1 MKEFILSST
10 TPEVRV
16 ESSTKPFQQFASS
29 VLSQSDLRAAITAAY
44 RRPETECLPPLLEL
58 ANPGELRSAIADTA
72 RDLVTKLRE
81 KRTGGGVDGLI
92 HEYSLSSEEG
102 IALMC
107 LAEALL
113 RIPDNHTRDA
123 LIKDKIAKGDWK
135 SHLGSSSS
143 MFVNAVTWG
152 LMITGKLVRPQKEA
166 SLSASLTKLIARG
179 GEPLIRKGVDQAM
192 HIMGEHFVR
201 GETIEKALSNG
212 KSMIEKGFNYSFDML
227 GEAAMTDEDA
237 LRYYK
242 AYEDSIH
249 AIGKAATGRD
259 VYEKSGISIKLSAL
273 HARYSRSQ
281 IDRVMEEL
289 YPRLRDLTF
298 LAHKYDIGINID
310 AEEADRLEISLDLL
324 EKLCHEPQLAG
335 WKGIGFVVQA
345 YSKRTPFVIDWLID
359 LARRTNRRLMIRLVK
374 GAYWDTEIKRAQVDG
389 LDGYPLYTRKF
400 HTDVSYLACARKL
413 LAAKDEIFPQFASHN
428 AQTLGSIYHMA
439 GPDFYHGKFE
449 FQCLHGMG
457 EPLYEEVVGD
467 VKDGKLGRPCRI
479 YAPVGTHETL
489 LAYLV
494 RRLLENGA
502 NSSFVNRITD
512 ENVSIDDLIVN
523 PVDEALAVSPV
534 GSPHEMIPLPR
545 DLYKAQGQ
553 DRLNSRGIDL
563 SNEQR
568 LRKLADGLTEATSK
582 EWVSMPTGLESV
594 ATDSSRAHETKNP
607 ADHSDTIG
615 RVAFA
620 TKSEAE
626 QMVTKAETAFA
637 SWSSLSASD
646 RAGMLQKAADI
657 IESKDEFFI
666 ALAVREAGKSF
677 SNAVAE
683 IREAVDFLRYYS
695 YQVET
700 KLSNPQNK
708 PLGPVVCISPWN
720 FPLAIFM
727 GQISAALSVGNV
739 VLAKPAEQTPL
750 IAYYAVEALHEAGI
764 PKDVVQLVPGAG
776 DIGAA
781 LVADERVKGVMFTGS
796 TAVAQSIA
804 KVLSNRS
811 VSDGKPIPLIA
822 ETGGLNAMIVDS
834 SALAEQ
840 VVVDVVSS
848 AFDSAGQRCSALRI
862 LCVQEDVADS
872 LLTMLKGNMD
882 ELKVGNPDRLSTDV
896 GPVIDAEAQKNILD
910 HIEHMR
916 SEGFKIHQTKM
927 DDSVIKGTFVAPTLI
942 EVNDVTDV
950 KKEVFGPVLHVVRFN
965 RRNLNELIDK
975 INLSGYGLTFGMHS
989 RINESVDDVSS
1000 RVKAG
1005 NLYINRNIIGAVVGV
1020 QPFGGMGLSGTGPKA
1035 GGPLYQYRLLA
1046 EGGHDCVRDVLSS
1059 DPLSAKLKMPTP
1071 TGEENF
1077 YFVRP
1082 RGNVLC
1088 LAQTAAGARAQL
1100 EACSITGNNA
1110 LFAGWPDLQSL
1121 NSEVVAVVGRAD
1133 SNNST
1138 NTLNSSKTSNPSKS
1152 PKSSDA
1158 SKSTNATAQR
1168 GISIYKNSNPSVSAN
1183 IATLLSTYRVDAVL
1197 VEGDAQELK
1206 QIAKE
1211 FAQNSAIVIQPQAL
1225 STSAI
1230 ESGAKYDLE
1239 RLLVEQSLSVNTA
1252 AAGGNATL
1260 MAVV

>member
-1 MKEFILSST
+1 MSST
-10 TPEVRV
+10 SPEVKS
-16 ESSTKPFQQFASS
+16 ETATKPFEQFANS
-29 VLSQSDLRAAITAAY
+29 VLDQSDLRAAITSAY
-44 RRPETECLPPLLEL
+44 RRPETECLPPLIEL
-58 ANPGELRSAIADTA
+58 AEPGELRSAIADTA
-72 RDLVTKLRE
+72 RMLVTKLRE

-113 RIPDNHTRDA
+113 RIPDNATRDA
-123 LIKDKIAKGDWK
+123 LIRDKISKGDWR
-135 SHLGSSSS
+135 SHLGTNS

-152 LMITGKLVRPQKEA
+152 LMITGKLVKPQTES
-166 SLSASLTKLIARG
+166 SLGASLTKLIARG

-227 GEAAMTDEDA
+227 GEAAMNDADA

-242 AYEDSIH
+242 SYEESIH

-259 VYEKSGISIKLSAL
+259 IYEKSGISIKLSAL
-273 HARYSRSQ
+273 HARYSRAQ
-281 IDRVMEEL
+281 YDRVMEEL
-289 YPRLRDLTF
+289 YPRLRDLTL

-359 LARRTNRRLMIRLVK
+359 LARRTYRRLMIRLVK

-389 LDGYPLYTRKF
+389 LEGYPLYTRKF

-428 AQTLGSIYHMA
+428 AQTLASIYHMA
-439 GPDFYHGKFE
+439 GPDFYLGKFE

-467 VKDGKLGRPCRI
+467 EKDGKLARPCRI

-512 ENVSIDDLIVN
+512 ENVSVDDLVEN
-523 PVDEALAVSPV
+523 PVDLALQVNPI
-534 GSPHEMIPLPR
+534 GKPHDMIPLPR
-545 DLYKAQGQ
+545 ELYKAQGQ
-553 DRLNSRGIDL
+553 DRLNSQGVDL
-563 SNEQR
+563 SNEQT
-568 LRKLADGLTEATSK
+568 LSELAKGLKEAVSK
-582 EWVSMPTGLESV
+582 EWVSSPTGLALDAARS
-594 ATDSSRAHETKNP
+594 TDAKNP
-607 ADHSDTIG
+607 SDHRDIIG
-615 RVAFA
+615 KVTFATETEAKDMVAKAEAAFA
-620 TKSEAE
+620 G
-626 QMVTKAETAFA
+626 
-637 SWSSLSASD
+637 WSALPAGQ
-646 RAGMLQKAADI
+646 RADMLRKAADI
-657 IESKDEFFI
+657 IESREEFFI

-677 SNAVAE
+677 ANAVAE

-695 YQVET
+695 YRVDK
-700 KLSNPQNK
+700 KLSSPDNK
-708 PLGPVVCISPWN
+708 PLGPIVCISPWN
-720 FPLAIFM
+720 FPMAIFL

-739 VLAKPAEQTPL
+739 VLAKPAEQTPI
-750 IAYYAVEALHEAGI
+750 IAYYAVEALHEAGV
-764 PKDVVQLVPGAG
+764 PKDVIQLVPGAG
-776 DIGAA
+776 DIGAV

-804 KVLSNRS
+804 KSISGRVGA
-811 VSDGKPIPLIA
+811 DGQPIPLIA

-862 LCVQEDVADS
+862 LCIQNDVADF
-872 LLTMLKGNMD
+872 LLNMLKGNMD
-882 ELKVGNPDRLSTDV
+882 ELRVGNPDRLTTDV

-910 HIEHMR
+910 HIEDMR
-916 SEGFKIHQTKM
+916 AKGFKIHQTPL
-927 DDSVIKGTFVAPTLI
+927 DEQVQNGTFVAPTLI
-942 EVNDVTDV
+942 EVNDITDIQ
-950 KKEVFGPVLHVVRFN
+950 KEVFGPVLHVVRFD
-965 RRNLNELIDK
+965 RKNLDDLIQK
-975 INLSGYGLTFGMHS
+975 INSSGYGLTFGMHS
-989 RINESVDDVSS
+989 RINESVEDIAS
-1000 RVKAG
+1000 RIRAG

-1046 EGGHDCVRDVLSS
+1046 EGSHAGVGDIFS
-1059 DPLSAKLKMPTP
+1059 DNPLDTKHKMPTP

-1088 LAQTAAGARAQL
+1088 IAQSAAGARAQL

-1110 LFAGWPDLQSL
+1110 IFAGWPDLQ
-1121 NSEVVAVVGRAD
+1121 NVGPEVASVVGQTKAENGR
-1133 SNNST
+1133 SI
-1138 NTLNSSKTSNPSKS
+1138 
-1152 PKSSDA
+1152 
-1158 SKSTNATAQR
+1158 R
-1168 GISIYKNSNPSVSAN
+1168 IYKNTNPNVAVS
-1183 IATLLSTYRVDAVL
+1183 IATLLSNQRIDAVL
-1197 VEGDAQELK
+1197 VEGDTDMLK
-1206 QIAKE
+1206 QIAKD
-1211 FAQNSAIVIQPQAL
+1211 FAENSYIVIQPQAL
-1225 STSAI
+1225 TTAAI
-1230 ESGAKYDLE
+1230 EGGAKYDLE